1 MCSPFQ
7 SVIVDVKAEF
17 SSMAWTAD
25 WSIGFCLVIN
35 GYP

>member
-7 SVIVDVKAEF
+7 SVIVDVKAECF
-17 SSMAWTAD
+17 SMAWTAD
-25 WSIGFCLVIN
+25 WSIGFCLAIN